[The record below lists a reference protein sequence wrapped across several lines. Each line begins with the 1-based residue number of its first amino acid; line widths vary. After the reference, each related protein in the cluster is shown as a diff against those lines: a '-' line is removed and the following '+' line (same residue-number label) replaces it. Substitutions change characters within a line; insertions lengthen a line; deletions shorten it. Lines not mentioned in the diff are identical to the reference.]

1 MGQSRAGDA
10 EHHHGEL
17 MQDEILAGT
26 ISNCRSPHFLLV
38 GLYIVVLGRGIRLL
52 FGKKKMGLGQV
63 RWFIM

>member
-1 MGQSRAGDA
+1 MLNTITENSCEMR
-10 EHHHGEL
+10 L
-17 MQDEILAGT
+17 VGT
-26 ISNCRSPHFLLV
+26 VSDCRSPHFLLA